1 MRENKISYQI
11 RGSIFIVHKAFGPRL
26 FESVYMAALHAE

>member
-1 MRENKISYQI
+1 M
-11 RGSIFIVHKAFGPRL
+11 VHKAFGPRL